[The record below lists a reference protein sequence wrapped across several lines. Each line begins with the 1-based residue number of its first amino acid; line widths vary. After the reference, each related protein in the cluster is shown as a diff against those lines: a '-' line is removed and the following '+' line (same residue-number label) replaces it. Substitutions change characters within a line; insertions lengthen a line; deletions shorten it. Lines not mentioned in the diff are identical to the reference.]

1 MCDGRFL
8 GFIGIVLYPVDIG
21 YSINDKVANP
31 KLRLIW
37 AAVYWFTF
45 FLSWVGIP
53 IMSESEVSCLLE
65 SVTCATFPT
74 VSPLASWTAFSRW

>member
-1 MCDGRFL
+1 VCDGRFL

-53 IMSESEVSCLLE
+53 IMSEYW
-65 SVTCATFPT
+65 
-74 VSPLASWTAFSRW
+74 ASGEFKVMSA

>member
-37 AAVYWFTF
+37 AAVYWSGEFK
-45 FLSWVGIP
+45 V
-53 IMSESEVSCLLE
+53 MS
-65 SVTCATFPT
+65 A
-74 VSPLASWTAFSRW
+74 